1 MFHLLGGV
9 DVATLHCGTVG
20 SVHDA
25 ANLTDSEWL
34 DAFVAQWNFLADL
47 SFSDLVLWRPVD
59 EAGETFICTNQVRP
73 VTGPTAIEHDIVGET
88 VAHDEPDHPVIVAW
102 LTQEVAETSDNAL
115 SAGIPVGVWAIPV
128 FREDRPIAV
137 VERHTNQ
144 MGVRAVGAQ
153 EEASMEVADILTTML
168 LRGEF
173 PLLQPADKAL
183 APRVGDGMLRV
194 QPDGTISY
202 ASPNAVTG
210 FRRLGAKGDIEG
222 ESFRHLT
229 GSLREGLEGV
239 GQTVNTD
246 LDGTLSLEFEIS
258 RHTSSMR
265 FLLMPLWRER
275 RSAGMLV
282 LCRDTTDLRR
292 RDRMLVTKD
301 ATIREIHHRVKNN
314 LQTVAALLR
323 MQSRRLSSSEGKEA
337 LRDAMRRVSSIA
349 VVHETLSQSIT
360 EDVAFDDICDKILD
374 MVGDLAAASG
384 TVHARRV
391 GSFGVIPAGVATSMS
406 MVVTELCQNAV
417 EHGLGSASGEVLV
430 IPERSEDMLRITI
443 ADNGR
448 GLDPDFELG
457 SQTSL
462 GLSIISTLI
471 HDLHGTFALRPRE
484 DCSGT
489 AAVIELPW
497 AALRVKGKGKG

>member
-1 MFHLLGGV
+1 M
-9 DVATLHCGTVG
+9 
-20 SVHDA
+20 HDA
-25 ANLTDSEWL
+25 DDLTDTEWL
-34 DAFVAQWNFLADL
+34 DAFVAQWNFFADL
-47 SFSDLVLWRPVD
+47 CYSDLVLWRPLD
-59 EAGETFICTNQVRP
+59 EQGETFVCTNQVRP

-88 VAHDEPDHPVIVAW
+88 VGHDEPDHPVLSAW
-102 LTQEVAETSDNAL
+102 LTREVTETSDNAL

-128 FREDRPIAV
+128 FRHERPIAV
-137 VERHTNQ
+137 LERHTNQ
-144 MGVRAVGAQ
+144 MGVRAMGPQ
-153 EEASMEVADILTTML
+153 EESALEVAEILTQML
-168 LRGEF
+168 VRGEF

-210 FRRLGAKGDIEG
+210 FRRLGASGDIEG
-222 ESFRHLT
+222 EDFRGLIR
-229 GSLREGLEGV
+229 SLREGLEGV
-239 GQTVNTD
+239 GQTVGTD
-246 LDGTLSLEFEIS
+246 LDGTLSLEFEVV
-258 RHTSSMR
+258 RGTASMR
-265 FLLMPLWRER
+265 FMLMPLWRAR

-323 MQSRRLSSSEGKEA
+323 MQSRRLSSPEGKEA

-360 EDVAFDDICDKILD
+360 EDVAFDEICDKILD

-384 TVHARRV
+384 TVQARRV

-406 MVVTELCQNAV
+406 MIVTELCQNAI
-417 EHGLGSASGEVLV
+417 EHGLRSSSGEVLV
-430 IPERSEDMLRITI
+430 IPERSDEILRITI
-443 ADNGR
+443 ADNGV
-448 GLDPDFELG
+448 GLDPEFQLG
-457 SQTSL
+457 RQTSL
-462 GLSIISTLI
+462 GLSIIRTLI
-471 HDLHGTFALRPRE
+471 ADLQGTFALEPRS
-484 DCSGT
+484 DGPGT
-489 AAVIELPW
+489 AAIIELPLH
-497 AALRVKGKGKG
+497 ALRVKGKGKG